1 MKHIK
6 TTLAA
11 VLAVALTGCASTS
24 QPDRTDYPTLTVLN
38 PTPYVWDDKK
48 SLALNVA
55 KMAEPAG
62 VGIGLEDSD
71 KASDANTGRSTTGD
85 RVFGLA
91 LMGLSQ
97 GVYGMASD
105 SVLTDKAEKA
115 LKWKPSLIDLIPV
128 SDVGTTLNPQAFLK
142 LRTIIGQRLIDSI
155 KPDVPTIKLLATY
168 SPKVTG
174 WDANVMYLVGG
185 DACHESVK
193 FHSSKPDSAPKYLT
207 VDYSNAV
214 LESTKFPAEYCEIAS
229 QLSISGITNK
239 DGVDHYIVVSELK
252 SGQSFITHLDER
264 YPGYILIPE
273 QFDVITY
280 DTGISAG
287 RTLYPYA
294 VVFSEGKPKPFI
306 APKQ

>member
-71 KASDANTGRSTTGD
+71 KASDASTGRSTTGD

-97 GVYGMASD
+97 GVYGLASD

-115 LKWKPSLIDLIPV
+115 LKWQPSVIDLVPV
-128 SDVGTTLNPQAFLK
+128 SEIGADLTPQAFLK
-142 LRTIIGQRLIDSI
+142 LRTYVGDRFISAIKRELPDVKLHATYTPKGARFEENAIFILNTVGCSDSI
-155 KPDVPTIKLLATY
+155 K
-168 SPKVTG
+168 
-174 WDANVMYLVGG
+174 
-185 DACHESVK
+185 
-193 FHSSKPDSAPKYLT
+193 FHSFKPESAPKYLT
-207 VDYSNAV
+207 RDISSYMI
-214 LESTKFPAEYCEIAS
+214 EKTPMPREYC
-229 QLSISGITNK
+229 QLSARISIAGTFTKN
-239 DGVDHYIVVSELK
+239 DVEHYIVVSELMM
-252 SGQSFITHLDER
+252 GQNFVVQMSKT
-264 YPGYILIPE
+264 YSGYILIPE
-273 QFDVITY
+273 RFDVSTY
-280 DTGISAG
+280 DVGSERQ

-294 VVFSEGKPKPFI
+294 VVFLDGKPQNFVMP
-306 APKQ
+306 Q